1 MDPEALPELVEKLRE
16 RLTPIAEVRL
26 AVLFGSAATG
36 KTGPGSDVDVG
47 LLLDPYSPALRGQV
61 EAELYRAA
69 RKPVDTVLL
78 DDAPPLLRFEITR
91 GVLLLEREPGHWT
104 RFKAR
109 AWVDWWDW
117 APLARQYNRQ
127 VVAKLRQEAHRGPA

>member
-1 MDPEALPELVEKLRE
+1 MDLVDKLRA
-16 RLTPIAEVRL
+16 RLAPIAEVRL

-36 KTGPGSDVDVG
+36 EAGPGSDVDVG
-47 LLLDPYSPALRGQV
+47 LLLDPYSPALRGHV
-61 EAELYRAA
+61 EAELYRVA

-91 GVLLLEREPGHWT
+91 GILLLERKEGLWT

-117 APLARQYNRQ
+117 APIARRYNRE
-127 VVAKLRQEAHRGPA
+127 VIARLREEVRRGSA